1 MKRPQPPI
9 PLHGSARKG
18 IHMATKFSMH
28 PEQEKWLERNVFK
41 DGLEQM
47 RPSAAWVSMKAFF
60 SGKIRVDTMTP
71 MWLEKDQIAKWLAGK
86 KSEEKAR
93 RKAMKAAS
101 KKKQLSGLT
110 SSSPSASQAK
120 TETKARAKRK
130 DKRAVRSSLCA
141 PAAKKRA
148 AVATRTS
155 SDYEE
160 AVSGPEPSS
169 DEEESDLSFD
179 ESED

>member
-60 SGKIRVDTMTP
+60 PGKIRVDTMTP

-160 AVSGPEPSS
+160 ADSGPEPSS